1 MTKALNPE
9 KRVRAPSSPGPCS
22 LGGQTCDQGGS
33 GQKGRGQRSPP
44 SLHKTPQISEYSEHR
59 QNAMGSPEWHVAGL
73 EVTRKRQLLSSR
85 FLLSDEPA
93 WLPR

>member
-33 GQKGRGQRSPP
+33 RQKGTGQRSPP
-44 SLHKTPQISEYSEHR
+44 ALHQNPQISEYSEHR
-59 QNAMGSPEWHVAGL
+59 QNAMGSPKGHVAGL
-73 EVTRKRQLLSSR
+73 EVTRKRQLCRLCFPLS
-85 FLLSDEPA
+85 E
-93 WLPR
+93 